1 MQSAEAMTKKQFLP
15 KGILIPI
22 GGAEDKKDNKEV
34 LQRIVEETKKKK
46 PTVCVITLA
55 TNLAEEVASDYKTA
69 FKDLGAGISIIHFH
83 QRVEADSTSNLSKI
97 KKADAIFFTG
107 GNQLKLSS
115 LLGGTKLLAL
125 IRKRY
130 LKDEHFVIAGTSAG
144 AAAMSETMIVSGSG
158 QDSLIKGELEL
169 TNGLDFID
177 SVFIDTHFTQRG
189 RFGRLIQTV
198 TCNPGVMGLGLGED
212 TAVVIYAG
220 HVMEVAGSGLV
231 VIVDGQ
237 DITYTDLTE
246 VESGQPITV
255 ENLKMHILG
264 KNQRFLLSE
273 RRLQWPDKK

>member
-1 MQSAEAMTKKQFLP
+1 MFAIAMTMQRLLP

-22 GGAEDKKDNKEV
+22 GGAEDKKDNKEI
-34 LQRIVEETKKKK
+34 LQRIANETRKRK
-46 PTVCVITLA
+46 PLVCVITLA
-55 TNLAEEVASDYKTA
+55 TNLPDEVAKDFREA
-69 FKDLGAGISIIHFH
+69 FRGLGIAISIIHFTL
-83 QRVEADSTSNLSKI
+83 RSEADSLQNLSKI
-97 KKADAIFFTG
+97 KKADAIFFSG

-115 LLGGTKLLAL
+115 LLGGTKVLAL
-125 IRKRY
+125 MRSRY
-130 LKDEHFVIAGTSAG
+130 FSEHRFVVAGTSAG
-144 AAAMSETMIVSGSG
+144 AAAMSETMIVSGSS

-212 TAVVIYAG
+212 TAVVIYGG
-220 HVMEVAGSGLV
+220 HLMEVAGSGLV
-231 VIVDGQ
+231 VIVDGE

-246 VESGQPITV
+246 VEKGNPITV

-264 KNQRFLLSE
+264 KDQRFHLIE
-273 RRLQWPDKK
+273 RRLDLVNKK